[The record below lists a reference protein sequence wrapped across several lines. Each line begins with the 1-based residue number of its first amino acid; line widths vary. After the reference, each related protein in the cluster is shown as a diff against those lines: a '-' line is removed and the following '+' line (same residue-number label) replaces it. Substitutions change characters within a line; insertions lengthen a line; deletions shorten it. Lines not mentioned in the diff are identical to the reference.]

1 MEFQSVS
8 QIKEA
13 GFCGFV
19 TVESLFNF
27 GYASI
32 PEEGGVYM
40 ILRRSVSK
48 PVFLSKGTGGYFKE
62 KEPNV
67 DIDVLKANWVEGTCV
82 MYIGKATSL
91 KKRISQYIRFGHGAN
106 VGHYGGRFIWQL
118 ADSKDLFVCW
128 KPSRINPR
136 TEESA
141 LIQEFIG
148 HYGERPFANL
158 QD

>member
-1 MEFQSVS
+1 MDFNAIEK
-8 QIKEA
+8 IKEA
-13 GFCGFV
+13 GFRGFV
-19 TVESLFNF
+19 SVENLYNF
-27 GYASI
+27 GYSSI
-32 PEEGGVYM
+32 PEDGGVYM
-40 ILRRSVSK
+40 ILRKSVSK

-67 DIDVLKANWVEGTCV
+67 CIDVLKANWVAETCV

-91 KKRISQYIRFGHGAN
+91 RKRISQYIRFGHGAN

-118 ADSKDLFVCW
+118 ADSKDLIVCW
-128 KPSRINPR
+128 KPSLINPR

-141 LIQEFIG
+141 LIQKFIG
-148 HYGERPFANL
+148 YYGERPFANL